1 MGKSG
6 TYGDSGTWPPDG
18 EVVVVAAVVV
28 VVAAVVVV
36 VAAVV
41 VVVAAVVVVVAAV
54 VVVVGATVVVVVVGS
69 VDGPANELIPLKTK
83 LLLLQAAVLSPTQ
96 IEHGLLG
103 SQVSTEP
110 ESKPPGLL
118 LLGSPTSGVVD
129 GLPVGRIQN
138 SIVKLTLPSALGTTG
153 VVWPTDD
160 SWMVRPS
167 HWDCEVGLASHSSK
181 LRGVP
186 AWKMVLA

>member
-1 MGKSG
+1 MRYRMRPAPATPAPAMGKSG

-41 VVVAAVVVVVAAV
+41 VVVAAVVVVVA
-54 VVVVGATVVVVVVGS
+54 TVVVVVVGS

-103 SQVSTEP
+103 SQV
-110 ESKPPGLL
+110 
-118 LLGSPTSGVVD
+118 
-129 GLPVGRIQN
+129 
-138 SIVKLTLPSALGTTG
+138 
-153 VVWPTDD
+153 
-160 SWMVRPS
+160 
-167 HWDCEVGLASHSSK
+167 
-181 LRGVP
+181 
-186 AWKMVLA
+186 